1 MEDDRGAYD
10 NAKRAGF
17 EPFLSLPS
25 RTRERLEL
33 AVFFGPWDHDERPD
47 LVRHGWSVKQ
57 PSEVTSSAQAYQRY
71 IQESRGEF
79 SCAKPSC
86 VRMQNRW
93 VSVRSLCYLA
103 SGKPAVVQYTG
114 PSHCLPDAK
123 GMIRFK
129 TLEEAARMLDALGKD
144 YDAHCRDARALVEEH
159 FDGRKV
165 MSRVLER
172 VLD

>member
-1 MEDDRGAYD
+1 
-10 NAKRAGF
+10 
-17 EPFLSLPS
+17 
-25 RTRERLEL
+25 
-33 AVFFGPWDHDERPD
+33 
-47 LVRHGWSVKQ
+47 
-57 PSEVTSSAQAYQRY
+57 
-71 IQESRGEF
+71 
-79 SCAKPSC
+79 
-86 VRMQNRW
+86 MQNRW